1 MFKGTATARR
11 RCIDGDV
18 KLETSIPM
26 IHWNGRWSQI
36 CGHYFWDND
45 NGVYEFC
52 RMLDFD
58 DYDHYYH
65 KRNQKSQKL
74 GFWIGKCKDGEF
86 PYCSGRCNKR
96 TLGGIYRL
104 FLGSTSCARRQP
116 NVMNLLGGTIFGLV
130 FMNDINR
137 YFISTK

>member
-18 KLETSIPM
+18 KLESSIPM
-26 IHWNGRWSQI
+26 IHWNGMWSQI

-52 RMLDFD
+52 RMLGFD
-58 DYDHYYH
+58 DYDHYYP

-74 GFWIGKCKDGEF
+74 SFWIGKCKDGEF

-116 NVMNLLGGTIFGLV
+116 NVMNLLGGIIFGLV
-130 FMNDINR
+130 FMNGINR